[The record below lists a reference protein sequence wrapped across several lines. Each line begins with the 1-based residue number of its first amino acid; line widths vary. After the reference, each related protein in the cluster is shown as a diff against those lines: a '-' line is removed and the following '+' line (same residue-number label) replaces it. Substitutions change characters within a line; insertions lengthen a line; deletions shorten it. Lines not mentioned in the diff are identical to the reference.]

1 MAVKTL
7 SGGTLYDGLGNP
19 GVIGNIVIQD
29 DRIQA
34 VGPGVAPR
42 GDVIDVTGLA
52 VSPGFVD
59 THSHCDL
66 TGISD
71 RQVSPKIR
79 QGVTTD
85 LLGQDGFSEAP
96 IKAADV
102 DQWRTHLA
110 GLNDDPDLEWTWRS
124 FADYF
129 RLLNGSAIN
138 FACMVGHSTVRLH
151 SMGMTDRPPTREEL
165 TRMQI
170 LVGDALQNGACG
182 FSTGLIYTPAVYC
195 ETGELIELGRVVAR
209 HQSFMV
215 YHMRFEGERVLDGIQ
230 EVVTVGV
237 VTGSSQHISHFKAR
251 GREAWGNSAK
261 MVEAINQARADGVDL
276 TADQYP
282 YTAGSTM
289 LGALL
294 PPWVHSRGVDGLNAW
309 LRDDD
314 MSNQIQ
320 QEIEGG
326 RSDWESSIAASG
338 WDSIQIAGV
347 RTDANQWTVGKR
359 IPEVAAGWNIDN
371 YAAMVRLLLEEN
383 HAVSMILHMMDEE
396 DVRTLLVQP
405 WLMHATDGLMGG
417 TPHPR
422 TYGTYP
428 RVLGHYTRDLKLMPI
443 EEAIRKMTSL
453 PAWRCG
459 LANRGVLQPGAYA
472 DVAVFNPDTVI
483 DTSSYAEPVQFPIG
497 VEHVFVNGAHAVADS
512 RETGNFGGRAL
523 RREVPAPGTSP
534 ATYGS

>member
-1 MAVKTL
+1 MALFTL
-7 SGGTLYDGLGNP
+7 RGGTIYDGLGNP
-19 GVIGNIVIQD
+19 GVQGNVVVHD
-29 DRIQA
+29 DRILA
-34 VGPGVAPR
+34 VGPDAELR
-42 GDVIDVTGLA
+42 GDLFDATGLA
-52 VSPGFVD
+52 ISPGFVD

-71 RQVSPKIR
+71 RQVAPKVR

-96 IKAADV
+96 IKAQDV

-110 GLNDDPDLEWTWRS
+110 GLNDDPDLEWTWRR
-124 FADYF
+124 FREYF
-129 RLLNGSAIN
+129 RLLHGSAIN
-138 FACMVGHSTVRLH
+138 FGCMVGHSTVRLH
-151 SMGMTDRPPTREEL
+151 AMGMVDRKPTRDEL

-170 LVGDALQNGACG
+170 LVGEAIQDGACG

-195 ETGELIELGRVVAR
+195 DTNELLELGRVVAR
-209 HQSFMV
+209 HKSFMV
-215 YHMRFEGERVLDGIQ
+215 YHLRFEGVRVLDGIQ
-230 EVVTVGV
+230 ETVTVGMF
-237 VTGSSQHISHFKAR
+237 TGASQHISHFKAR
-251 GREAWGNSAK
+251 GRDAWGNSAK
-261 MVEAINQARADGVDL
+261 MVAAVNQAREDGVDL

-309 LRDDD
+309 LRDDN
-314 MSNQIQ
+314 MSQQIQ

-326 RSDWESSIAASG
+326 RADWESSIAASG

-359 IPEVAAGWNIDN
+359 IPEIAVEWNVDS
-371 YAAMVRLLLEEN
+371 YEAMVRLLLEEN

-396 DVRTLLVQP
+396 DVTTLMVQP

-428 RVLGHYTRDLKLMPI
+428 RILGQYVRDQKHMPI

-459 LANRGVLQPGAYA
+459 FADRGVLQAGAFA
-472 DVAVFNPDTVI
+472 DIVVFNPDTVI
-483 DTSSYAEPVQFPIG
+483 DTSTYANPVSFPVGI
-497 VEHVFVNGAHAVADS
+497 EHVFVNGVQAVAGG
-512 RETGNFGGRAL
+512 ELTGNLGGRAL
-523 RREVPAPGTSP
+523 RREVPAPGTARPSY
-534 ATYGS
+534 AR